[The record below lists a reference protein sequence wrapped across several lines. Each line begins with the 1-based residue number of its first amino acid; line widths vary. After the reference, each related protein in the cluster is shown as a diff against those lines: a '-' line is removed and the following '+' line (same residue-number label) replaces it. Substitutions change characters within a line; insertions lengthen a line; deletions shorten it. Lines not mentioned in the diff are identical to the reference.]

1 MKSETQRAAEK
12 LMRAAGQTIRDTPG
26 EPSEADRILRAKL
39 IMEEALETVVAL
51 GVTVR
56 LNTPMMGGT
65 LSVNVHNAEAVFEID
80 GNFDLIES
88 VDGCCDLNVV
98 VAGTLSA
105 LGVPDM
111 PVQQEVERSN
121 RSKLLPDGTLPPHPT
136 VPGKFG
142 KGPGYTPP
150 DLTVVLASLCQEPQ
164 WRADSGDASGEK
176 SDWQSPETAPRDGTQ
191 FLGDFGWP
199 WPCPAVW
206 NAINGDWVIAVLQ
219 AGDVDGKPDYYFE
232 TDSERPHNLKRWLP
246 MPELPKGDVAA
257 KSENL

>member
-1 MKSETQRAAEK
+1 MAKSETQRAAEE

-39 IMEEALETVVAL
+39 ILEEALETVVAL

-88 VDGCCDLNVV
+88 IDGCCDLNVV

-105 LGVPDM
+105 LGVADVA
-111 PVQQEVERSN
+111 VQREVERSN

-150 DLTVVLASLCQEPQ
+150 DIAGVIRTPLTGLDHLVSCLSVIQLLTEIAVKFEMNQQAAISMSE
-164 WRADSGDASGEK
+164 SGETAENMLAFCHRANVWGK
-176 SDWQSPETAPRDGTQ
+176 ASCRLMDVAQSIE
-191 FLGDFGWP
+191 
-199 WPCPAVW
+199 
-206 NAINGDWVIAVLQ
+206 
-219 AGDVDGKPDYYFE
+219 AGD
-232 TDSERPHNLKRWLP
+232 LL
-246 MPELPKGDVAA
+246 
-257 KSENL
+257 